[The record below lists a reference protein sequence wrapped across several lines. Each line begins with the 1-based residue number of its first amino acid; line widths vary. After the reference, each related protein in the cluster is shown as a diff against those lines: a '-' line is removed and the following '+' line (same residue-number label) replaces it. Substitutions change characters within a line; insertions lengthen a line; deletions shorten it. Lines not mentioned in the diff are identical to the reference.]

1 MDYHFSKTIESSMEN
16 AVEKVTAELKKE
28 GFGILM
34 DIDIKKTFK
43 EKIDV
48 DFRPYRI
55 LGTCNPNIGHK
66 VLQIDDVMGVF
77 LPCHVVVQDAGDGN
91 VKVSAIDPI
100 TPMSAV
106 GNPALEP
113 IGMEV
118 QSILKRVIERL

>member
-1 MDYHFSKTIESSMEN
+1 MEN
-16 AVEKVTAELKKE
+16 AVEKVTEELKKE

-55 LGTCNPNIGHK
+55 LGTCNPNIGHR

-77 LPCHVVVQDAGDGN
+77 LPCHIVVQDTGN
-91 VKVSAIDPI
+91 GKVKVSAIDPI
-100 TPMSAV
+100 APMSAV
-106 GNPALEP
+106 ANPELEP

-118 QSILKRVIERL
+118 QSILKRVIESL

>member
-1 MDYHFSKTIESSMEN
+1 MNYHFSKTIESSMEN
-16 AVEKVTAELKKE
+16 AIEKVTAELKKE

-66 VLQIDDVMGVF
+66 VLEIDDMMGVF
-77 LPCHVVVQDAGDGN
+77 LPCHIVVQDAGNGKI
-91 VKVSAIDPI
+91 KVSSIDPI
-100 TPMSAV
+100 APMSAV
-106 GNPALEP
+106 ANPKLEP

-118 QSILKRVIERL
+118 QSTLKKVIEQI

>member
-1 MDYHFSKTIESSMEN
+1 MNYHFSKTIESNMEN

-34 DIDIKKTFK
+34 DINIQKTFK
-43 EKIDV
+43 EKLDIDYK
-48 DFRPYRI
+48 PYRI

-77 LPCHVVVQDAGDGN
+77 LPCHIVVQEIEKG
-91 VKVSAIDPI
+91 KIKISAIDPI
-100 TPMSAV
+100 APMSAAA
-106 GNPALEP
+106 NPELEP

-118 QSILKRVIERL
+118 QKILKDIIERL

>member
-1 MDYHFSKTIESSMEN
+1 MNYHFSTTIVSSMEN

-55 LGTCNPNIGHK
+55 LGTCNPTIGHK
-66 VLQIDDVMGVF
+66 VLQLDDVMGVF
-77 LPCHVVVQDAGDGN
+77 LPCHVVVQDAGGGK
-91 VKVSAIDPI
+91 VKISAIDPI
-100 TPMSAV
+100 APMSAV
-106 GNPALEP
+106 ANPELEP

-118 QSILKRVIERL
+118 QNVLKGVIDRL

>member
-1 MDYHFSKTIESSMEN
+1 MNYHFSKTIESSMEN
-16 AVEKVTAELKKE
+16 AIEKVTEELKKD

-55 LGTCNPNIGHK
+55 LGTCSPTIGHK
-66 VLQIDDVMGVF
+66 VLQIDDKMGVF
-77 LPCHVVVQDAGDGN
+77 LPCHIVVQETGDGK
-91 VKVSAIDPI
+91 VQVSAIDPI
-100 TPMSAV
+100 APMSAV
-106 GNPALEP
+106 ANPELEP

>member
-1 MDYHFSKTIESSMEN
+1 MNYHFSKTIESSMEN

-55 LGTCNPNIGHK
+55 LGTCNPTIGHK
-66 VLQIDDVMGVF
+66 VLQIDDAMGVF
-77 LPCHVVVQDAGDGN
+77 LPCHVVVQDTGDGK
-91 VKVSAIDPI
+91 VKISAIDPI
-100 TPMSAV
+100 APMSAAA
-106 GNPALEP
+106 NPELEP

>member
-1 MDYHFSKTIESSMEN
+1 MDEAIQ
-16 AVEKVTAELKKE
+16 KVTEELKEE

-55 LGTCNPNIGHK
+55 LGTCNPNIGHE
-66 VLQIDDVMGVF
+66 VLKIDEYMGVF
-77 LPCHVVVQDAGDGN
+77 LPCHIVVQDMGSG
-91 VKVSAIDPI
+91 VIQVSSIDPI
-100 TPMSAV
+100 APMSAV
-106 GNPALEP
+106 ANPKLEP

-118 QSILKRVIERL
+118 QRILKDVIERL

>member
-1 MDYHFSKTIESSMEN
+1 MNYHFSKTIGGSVES
-16 AVEKVTAELKKE
+16 AVDKVTTELKKE

-55 LGTCNPNIGHK
+55 LGTCNPKIGHK
-66 VLQIDDVMGVF
+66 VLQIEENMGLF
-77 LPCHVVVQDAGDGN
+77 LPCHVVVQEIGDGK
-91 VKVSAIDPI
+91 VKVSAIDPVA
-100 TPMSAV
+100 PMSAV
-106 GNPALEP
+106 GIPELEP

-118 QSILKRVIERL
+118 QSILKGVIERL

>member
-1 MDYHFSKTIESSMEN
+1 MEN
-16 AVEKVTAELKKE
+16 AVEKVTSELKKV

-55 LGTCNPNIGHK
+55 LGTCNPKIGHK

-77 LPCHVVVQDAGDGN
+77 LPCHIVVQEVADGK

-100 TPMSAV
+100 APMSATA
-106 GNPALEP
+106 NSTLEP

-118 QSILKRVIERL
+118 QTILKGVIDNL

>member
-1 MDYHFSKTIESSMEN
+1 MNYHFSKTIESSMEN
-16 AVEKVTAELKKE
+16 AVEKVTTELKKE

-55 LGTCNPNIGHK
+55 LGTCNPTIGHK
-66 VLQIDDVMGVF
+66 VLQIDDTMGVF
-77 LPCHVVVQDAGDGN
+77 LPCHVVVQDTGN
-91 VKVSAIDPI
+91 GKVKVSAIDPI
-100 TPMSAV
+100 APMSAV
-106 GNPALEP
+106 ANPQLEP

>member
-1 MDYHFSKTIESSMEN
+1 MNYHFSKIIESSMEN
-16 AVEKVTAELKKE
+16 AVEKVTEELKKE

-77 LPCHVVVQDAGDGN
+77 LPCHVVVQDAGDGK

-100 TPMSAV
+100 APMSAV

>member
-1 MDYHFSKTIESSMEN
+1 MNYHFSKTTESSMDN

-43 EKIDV
+43 EKIGV

-66 VLQIDDVMGVF
+66 VLQIDDTMGVF
-77 LPCHVVVQDAGDGN
+77 LPCHIVIQETGNGN
-91 VKVSAIDPI
+91 VKVSAIDPVA
-100 TPMSAV
+100 PMSAV
-106 GNPALEP
+106 ANPELEP

-118 QSILKRVIERL
+118 QSILKKVIESL

>member
-1 MDYHFSKTIESSMEN
+1 MNYFFSKTIKSSMDQ
-16 AVEKVTAELKKE
+16 AIEKVTEELKQE

-66 VLQIDDVMGVF
+66 VLQIDDNMGVF
-77 LPCHVVVQDAGDGN
+77 LPCHVIVQEIGN
-91 VKVSAIDPI
+91 GKIKVSSIDPI
-100 TPMSAV
+100 APMSAV
-106 GNPALEP
+106 EIPELEP

-118 QSILKRVIERL
+118 QGILKGVIERL

>member
-1 MDYHFSKTIESSMEN
+1 MNYHFSKTIESNMEN

-28 GFGILM
+28 GFGILT

-55 LGTCNPNIGHK
+55 LGTCNPTIGHN
-66 VLQIDDVMGVF
+66 VLQIDNVMGVF
-77 LPCHVVVQDAGDGN
+77 LPCHIVVQDIGN
-91 VKVSAIDPI
+91 GKVKISSIDPI
-100 TPMSAV
+100 APMSVVA
-106 GNPALEP
+106 NPELEP

-118 QSILKRVIERL
+118 QSILKKVIERL

>member
-1 MDYHFSKTIESSMEN
+1 MNYHFSKTIKSSMDQ
-16 AVEKVTAELKKE
+16 AIEKVTKELKQE

-66 VLQIDDVMGVF
+66 VLQIDDNMGVF
-77 LPCHVVVQDAGDGN
+77 LPCHVIVQEIGN
-91 VKVSAIDPI
+91 GKVKVSSIDPI
-100 TPMSAV
+100 APMSAV
-106 GNPALEP
+106 EIPELEP

-118 QSILKRVIERL
+118 QGILKGVIERL

>member
-1 MDYHFSKTIESSMEN
+1 MDQAI
-16 AVEKVTAELKKE
+16 EKVTEELKQD

-66 VLQIDDVMGVF
+66 VLQIDDNMGVF
-77 LPCHVVVQDAGDGN
+77 LPCHIIVQEIGNGN
-91 VKVSAIDPI
+91 VKVSSIDPI
-100 TPMSAV
+100 APMSAV
-106 GNPALEP
+106 GIPELEP

-118 QSILKRVIERL
+118 QGILKGVIERL